1 MTFKHEARFF
11 VLTGG
16 PGSGKTTLV
25 DALTATGYRAAPEA
39 GRAIIRHQQA
49 VAGPALPW
57 KNPALFA
64 ELMLQW
70 EMRSHEEALA
80 STEPVFFDRGLP
92 DVMGYLRL
100 SNLAVPDHV
109 VNAANRFRYNRQAF
123 ILPPWPEIFTQDT
136 ERRQELAE
144 AIRTYEAMLE
154 AYAACGYELIE
165 VPRVTVTKRVEFVL
179 ARIQRSPDH
188 EGKQAP

>member
-1 MTFKHEARFF
+1 MTFKREERFF

-16 PGSGKTTLV
+16 PGSGKTTLI
-25 DALTATGYRAAPEA
+25 DALADAGYRAAPEA

-49 VAGPALPW
+49 LDGPALPW

-70 EMRSHEEALA
+70 EMRSHEEAFA
-80 STEPVFFDRGLP
+80 STGPVFFDRAVP
-92 DVMGYLRL
+92 DIIGYLQL

-109 VNAANRFRYNRQAF
+109 VRAASRVRYNRQAF
-123 ILPPWPEIFTQDT
+123 ILPPWPDIFTQDS
-136 ERRQELAE
+136 ERRQDLAE

-154 AYAACGYELIE
+154 AYAAYGYDLIE
-165 VPRVTVTKRVEFVL
+165 VPRVTVAKRVAFVL
-179 ARIQRSPDH
+179 ARIS
-188 EGKQAP
+188 